1 MSRSNPTRD
10 IAVRRPWLLRGIV
23 VVCSLL
29 VIILLVEGALL
40 VPESDFEYTQG
51 QLLDEALGVAHDE
64 LIMLIISLIVII
76 MIAINFRLLRRIP
89 NCFLL
94 ICSFV
99 LVTFSATFTV
109 AEGLVFPE
117 VLNYL
122 EHLSF
127 MAATILFAVWCWCV
141 FGSKKRG
148 AT

>member
-1 MSRSNPTRD
+1 
-10 IAVRRPWLLRGIV
+10 
-23 VVCSLL
+23 
-29 VIILLVEGALL
+29 VIILMVVGALL
-40 VPESDFEYTQG
+40 VPDSTFEYTQG
-51 QLLDEALGVAHDE
+51 QLLDEAMGFAHDE

-94 ICSFV
+94 MCSFV
-99 LVTFSATFTV
+99 LVAFSAICTV

-127 MAATILFAVWCWCV
+127 MAASILFAVWCGFV
-141 FGSKKRG
+141 FGAKKREG
-148 AT
+148 A